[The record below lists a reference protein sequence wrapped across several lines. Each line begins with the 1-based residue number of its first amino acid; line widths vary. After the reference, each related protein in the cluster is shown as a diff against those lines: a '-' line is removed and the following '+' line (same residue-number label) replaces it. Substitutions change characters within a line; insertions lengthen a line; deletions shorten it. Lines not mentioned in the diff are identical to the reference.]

1 MTKEKAKFTSLR
13 VAEKRKMALERAA
26 IEISYARG
34 VSVKW
39 TEVANYLFDEY
50 LAEAVK
56 DMKGKRDK
64 EQ

>member
-1 MTKEKAKFTSLR
+1 MTEKAKFTSLR
-13 VAEKRKMALERAA
+13 VAERRKMALERAA

-34 VSVKW
+34 QSIKW

-56 DMKGKRDK
+56 DMKAQREKK
-64 EQ
+64 Q